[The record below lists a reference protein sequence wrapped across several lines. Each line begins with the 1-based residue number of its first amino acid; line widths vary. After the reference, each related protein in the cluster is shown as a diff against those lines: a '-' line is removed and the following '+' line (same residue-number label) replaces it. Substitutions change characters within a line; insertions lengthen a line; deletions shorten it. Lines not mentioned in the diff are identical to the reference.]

1 MEFSKEELELIL
13 SALNYTTKHDRSNDV
28 MNEIINKIQEELTE
42 ELTEEEDD
50 GTELYVKFDSAT
62 NTYITTRVD
71 KSAKW

>member
-42 ELTEEEDD
+42 EEDD
-50 GTELYVKFDSAT
+50 GTELYVKFDSET

>member
-13 SALNYTTKHDRSNDV
+13 SALNYTTKHDRNDV

-42 ELTEEEDD
+42 EEDD
-50 GTELYVKFDSAT
+50 GTEIYVKFDSAT

>member
-13 SALNYTTKHDRSNDV
+13 SALNYTTKHERSNDA
-28 MNEIINKIQEELTE
+28 MNEIINKIHE

>member
-13 SALNYTTKHDRSNDV
+13 SALNYTTKHDRNDV
-28 MNEIINKIQEELTE
+28 MNEIINKIQE